1 MRCCCFPWAVKTIQ
15 DNLDDPMIVELFLE
29 LLEHLASKTD
39 NSIDNE
45 LVVLIKHRLLNLK
58 TII

>member
-1 MRCCCFPWAVKTIQ
+1 
-15 DNLDDPMIVELFLE
+15 MIVELFLE